1 MNVLYININGLY
13 GIREKDREKLR
24 NCVDVE
30 YCRKNAKSICDR
42 ILDSQNIEKSL
53 KYDIVFF
60 SEFAPNTPAGKQMTD
75 CFDKMGY
82 RLILP
87 NAYDSLE
94 DVKGKYSIVVAYVR
108 KDLHITKSKPSPQ
121 RWLTWCEISVND
133 QTIVGIHN
141 ARDPFLFDVKEEMKA
156 WKETKEKLII
166 LGDTNVTQQSEIRQ
180 IKLMNGMISIVGSEI
195 FDTDKKNTYR
205 EVTKPDRVFSN
216 TDIEFFVMDGF
227 FKDKLSDHDALSV
240 TIK

>member
-1 MNVLYININGLY
+1 M
-13 GIREKDREKLR
+13 
-24 NCVDVE
+24 
-30 YCRKNAKSICDR
+30 
-42 ILDSQNIEKSL
+42 
-53 KYDIVFF
+53 
-60 SEFAPNTPAGKQMTD
+60 
-75 CFDKMGY
+75 
-82 RLILP
+82 P

-166 LGDTNVTQQSEIRQ
+166 LGDTNVTQQSEIKQ
-180 IKLMNGMISIVGSEI
+180 IKLMNGIISIVGSEI

-205 EVTKPDRVFSN
+205 EITKPDRVFSN